1 VDISGLD
8 YSTEYTWYVNVTDG
22 TYWKHKVFDFQAEH
36 KMVFDPFDEGWQ
48 YRKQITID
56 HMKVT
61 GNLMN
66 FPVLIST
73 IDTDL
78 RDKAQDDG
86 DDILFMDDPGVATR
100 LYHEIEHF
108 DGSSG
113 ELVAWVNVTDLASD
127 QDTVLYLYYGNPSCF
142 NQQAPELVWD
152 SKYIAVWH
160 FTDTSDSTANN
171 WDLTLH
177 NTPVLSSGKIGDC
190 YYFDENDQDY
200 LSVADI
206 LNTFPDSLTFE
217 SWRKKTDDDD
227 EHTLIHWWDGSHKV
241 LLRQR
246 DDNTWDWRSWGN
258 GCETFGP
265 DTPAPNIWYYM
276 GATYTQDDTSSTA
289 YCFLNKTK
297 GSAGSCG
304 TISDT
309 DGTLYIG
316 AQINSGHFHMGYLD
330 EYRLSDV
337 VRSDSWISTEYNNQ
351 NDPSS
356 FLSFGPEETGP

>member
-1 VDISGLD
+1 MLVSTVDS
-8 YSTEYTWYVNVTDG
+8 
-22 TYWKHKVFDFQAEH
+22 
-36 KMVFDPFDEGWQ
+36 
-48 YRKQITID
+48 
-56 HMKVT
+56 
-61 GNLMN
+61 
-66 FPVLIST
+66 
-73 IDTDL
+73 DL

-86 DDILFMDDPGVATR
+86 DDILFMDGTGIANR
-100 LYHEIEHF
+100 LYHEIEHY

-113 ELVAWVNVTDLASD
+113 ELVTWVNVTNLASD
-127 QDTVLYLYYGNPSCF
+127 QDTVLYLYYGNPSCY

-160 FTDTSDSTANN
+160 FADTSDSTANN

-241 LLRQR
+241 LFRQR
-246 DDNTWDWRSWGN
+246 NDNTWDWRSWGN

-265 DTPAPNIWYYM
+265 DTPDPNIWYYM

-337 VRSDSWISTEYNNQ
+337 VRSDSWISAEYNNQ

-356 FLSFGPEETGP
+356 FLSFGPEENRSLILEN